1 MYSNC
6 SFRLTNCL
14 SNAMSFIIHYPL
26 PQTELCP
33 NFNSFNK
40 SVVERVLRILW
51 GINNDPLKLSFIKK

>member
-1 MYSNC
+1 MLCRS
-6 SFRLTNCL
+6 
-14 SNAMSFIIHYPL
+14 SFIIMSSL
-26 PQTELCP
+26 PQSELCP